1 MAAPDSEPKFVDPLP
16 EEYLESI
23 DCFRREV
30 IDRASEIPPDEL
42 QRLMD
47 AEWERRWPYMRMDT
61 KATLEHIAAMLGIDP
76 EEFKKPP
83 EAEGCLAKYFGPDC
97 DSLEMVRAVRGRG
110 SWP

>member
-1 MAAPDSEPKFVDPLP
+1 MVAPDSKLEYVDPLP
-16 EEYLESI
+16 KEYLESI
-23 DCFRREV
+23 DRFRREV

-97 DSLEMVRAVRGRG
+97 DSVEMIRDVRGRG
-110 SWP
+110 P